1 MVRAARRWRR
11 VLDRSAP
18 RAAPAQWSQNAAA
31 KFRPSAD
38 RAGVARGLVGSLDT
52 DGRSKSL
59 RHVAGVTLDSL
70 ADATRLLHTA
80 GTERAMSRLI
90 GLGEGRTPAGDDY
103 LVGYFAA
110 LCACSDA
117 SKAFAAALSARLM
130 VLATRTE
137 DLSRLYLEAAA
148 VVEVSER
155 IAAVA
160 TGIAA
165 GSDNAAIGR
174 AVAAAL
180 AVGHS
185 SGAAAVFG
193 LLHGC
198 AACAEFASSPR

>member
-1 MVRAARRWRR
+1 
-11 VLDRSAP
+11 
-18 RAAPAQWSQNAAA
+18 
-31 KFRPSAD
+31 
-38 RAGVARGLVGSLDT
+38 
-52 DGRSKSL
+52 
-59 RHVAGVTLDSL
+59 
-70 ADATRLLHTA
+70 
-80 GTERAMSRLI
+80 MSRLI

-110 LCACSDA
+110 LWACSDA

-148 VVEVSER
+148 VGEVSEW
-155 IAAVA
+155 IVAVA

-180 AVGHS
+180 AVAIARRRS
-185 SGAAAVFG
+185 SVWPAARLRRLRRV
-193 LLHGC
+193 
-198 AACAEFASSPR
+198 ASSLR

>member
-1 MVRAARRWRR
+1 
-11 VLDRSAP
+11 
-18 RAAPAQWSQNAAA
+18 
-31 KFRPSAD
+31 
-38 RAGVARGLVGSLDT
+38 
-52 DGRSKSL
+52 
-59 RHVAGVTLDSL
+59 
-70 ADATRLLHTA
+70 
-80 GTERAMSRLI
+80 MSRLI

-110 LCACSDA
+110 LWSCSDA

-148 VVEVSER
+148 IGEVSER
-155 IAAVA
+155 MLAVA

-180 AVGHS
+180 AVGQAPAPQQCLACCT
-185 SGAAAVFG
+185 AAPLAPSR
-193 LLHGC
+193 LIPALML
-198 AACAEFASSPR
+198 S